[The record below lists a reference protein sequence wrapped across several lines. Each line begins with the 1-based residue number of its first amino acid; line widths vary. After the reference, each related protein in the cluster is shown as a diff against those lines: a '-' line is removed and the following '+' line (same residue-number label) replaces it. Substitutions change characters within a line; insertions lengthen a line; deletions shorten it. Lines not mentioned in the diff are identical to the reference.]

1 MLLVTWNL
9 WWKMEMRVL
18 ESAGQ
23 EEVEFGCFTEVM
35 GSLVGMVA
43 FGELLRVI
51 V

>member
-35 GSLVGMVA
+35 EVYRDGGTWRA
-43 FGELLRVI
+43 T
-51 V
+51 